1 MVNVAGVPLQVVP
14 ALVYVGVTVMV
25 AVNGALVTLVATN
38 AGILLVPLAAMPI
51 EVLLFVQL

>member
-1 MVNVAGVPLQVVP
+1 MVNVAGVPLQVAP

-38 AGILLVPLAAMPI
+38 AGILPVPLAAMPI